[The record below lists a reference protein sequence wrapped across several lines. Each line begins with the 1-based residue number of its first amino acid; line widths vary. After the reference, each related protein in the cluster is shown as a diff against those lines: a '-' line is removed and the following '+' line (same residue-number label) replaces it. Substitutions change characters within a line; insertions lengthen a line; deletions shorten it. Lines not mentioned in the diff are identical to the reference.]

1 MEVNI
6 ANIDAPLANALR
18 RILIAEVPTIAFD
31 KAVIYQN
38 TSILQDEVLAHRLGL
53 IPIDVNPDLFVEK
66 RVHDDFDEHNSI
78 KFKLHITC
86 LKKPAFAN
94 HKYEQLIDMAP
105 EEYLDN
111 STVYSRD
118 LIWEPLGN

>member
-6 ANIDAPLANALR
+6 DGMDAPLANALR

-53 IPIDVNPDLFVEK
+53 VPVDVDPDNFVEK
-66 RVHDDFDEHNSI
+66 RGTII
-78 KFKLHITC
+78 KK
-86 LKKPAFAN
+86 
-94 HKYEQLIDMAP
+94 
-105 EEYLDN
+105 
-111 STVYSRD
+111 
-118 LIWEPLGN
+118 